1 VEPRPRLLVLN
12 QYYAPGLEATA
23 QLLAQLCESIAA
35 EWEVRV
41 ITGRIRFQ
49 EDEPDH
55 ELRNGVEVIRVHST
69 AYDRAPLVRRA
80 SNYFTYL
87 ASALR
92 RALTTPV
99 PDVVLCMTDPPLVGN
114 VAYLVARRFRRPLV
128 IVSQDVFP
136 EIAMQVHRF
145 ENPVALAVLRRLVK
159 RSLRSADR
167 IVAIGPVMRTRLID
181 KGAHP
186 TKTVVIPNWVDV
198 NEIAPQAKDN
208 DWARAHGL
216 VDRFVVMHA
225 GNVGHAQNLD
235 VLLRATALLRDLDQ
249 LEVVIVGAGARH
261 AHTVELAE
269 RLEINDRVRFLEY
282 QDRERLPKVLAAAD
296 VHFVGLPRGLAG
308 YIVPSRVNGIL
319 AAGRPI
325 LAAVDEESETAD
337 VIRRAQCG
345 TTVAPDNLPSVAA
358 VLRDMVTGKI
368 DLAGQGAN
376 ARRFAEREL
385 SLEGAVSAYR
395 AVLRD
400 VRR

>member
-35 EWEVRV
+35 EWDVWV

-80 SNYFTYL
+80 TNYFTYL

-114 VAYLVARRFRRPLV
+114 VAHLVARRFRRPLV

-136 EIAMQVHRF
+136 EIAIQVQRL
-145 ENPVALAVLRRLVK
+145 ENPIALAVLRRLIT

-181 KGAHP
+181 KGAP
-186 TKTVVIPNWVDV
+186 PAKTVVIPNWVDV

-208 DWARAHGL
+208 DWAREHGL

-249 LEVVIVGAGARH
+249 LEVVIVGTGARH

-358 VLRDMVTGKI
+358 VLRDMVIGKI

-400 VRR
+400 VRL

>member
-1 VEPRPRLLVLN
+1 MEPRPRLLVLN

-80 SNYFTYL
+80 TNYFTYL

-114 VAYLVARRFRRPLV
+114 VAHLVARRFRRPLV

-136 EIAMQVHRF
+136 EIAIQVQRL
-145 ENPVALAVLRRLVK
+145 ENPIALAVLRRLIT

-181 KGAHP
+181 KGAP
-186 TKTVVIPNWVDV
+186 PAKTVVIPNWVDV

-249 LEVVIVGAGARH
+249 LEVVIVGTGARR

-269 RLEINDRVRFLEY
+269 RLEIDDRVRFLEY

-400 VRR
+400 VRL